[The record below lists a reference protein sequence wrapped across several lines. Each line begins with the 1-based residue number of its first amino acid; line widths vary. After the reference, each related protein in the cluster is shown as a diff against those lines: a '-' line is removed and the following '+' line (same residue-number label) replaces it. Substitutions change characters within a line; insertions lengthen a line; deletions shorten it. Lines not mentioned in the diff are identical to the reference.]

1 MNLFKFINLN
11 KLFSF
16 CDASEPW
23 QLGIQDPATPI
34 LEGMISFHNYLI
46 FFLLLIGIFV
56 LWMLYYVIV
65 NFNSIK
71 NPTPTQ
77 FTHSS
82 LLEIIWTIIP
92 AFVLLLIAIPSFALL
107 YSLDELIDPA
117 VTLKIV
123 GHQWYWSYEYSDYAT
138 LELGSS
144 LNFDSYMIA
153 TSDLT
158 KGTFRLLEVDNRV
171 ILPINTHIRLLVT
184 AADVSHSWAVPSFG
198 IKVDACPGRLSQAS
212 LFIKREGVY
221 YGQCSEICGVNH
233 GFMPIVVKG
242 VSADLYVEWLVDKL
256 GFALLPDQLNNIS
269 EFIDLLQTS
278 NKESLISKN

>member
-1 MNLFKFINLN
+1 
-11 KLFSF
+11 
-16 CDASEPW
+16 
-23 QLGIQDPATPI
+23 
-34 LEGMISFHNYLI
+34 
-46 FFLLLIGIFV
+46 
-56 LWMLYYVIV
+56 
-65 NFNSIK
+65 
-71 NPTPTQ
+71 
-77 FTHSS
+77 
-82 LLEIIWTIIP
+82 
-92 AFVLLLIAIPSFALL
+92 LLLIAIPSFSLL
-107 YSLDELIDPA
+107 YSLDEIIDP
-117 VTLKIV
+117 VITLKIV

-184 AADVSHSWAVPSFG
+184 AADVLHSWAVPSFG